1 MTEVLELVS
10 TDALLKLMPIQM
22 STHVRDGKPKTL
34 EAAAN
39 LADDFV
45 ITRGWTYNVVT
56 KSDRSA
62 KQGRQHKK
70 DERPHDLGEQ
80 HSSEVKQSHQTHRSR
95 PGRSQIGMVEDYQN
109 LTSKTDPD
117 VFSATNMDISLRNAM
132 GRDEMAPNRNWRLST
147 LPNP

>member
-10 TDALLKLMPIQM
+10 TDVLLKLMPRQM
-22 STHVRDGKPKTL
+22 ATHVRDGKPKTL

-56 KSDRSA
+56 ESDRSA
-62 KQGRQHKK
+62 NQGRQHKK
-70 DERPHDLGEQ
+70 DERAHHLGEQ
-80 HSSEVKQSHQTHRSR
+80 HGSEVNKSHQTRRSR
-95 PGRSQIGMVEDYQN
+95 PGRSQIRMVEDYQN

-117 VFSATNMDISLRNAM
+117 VLSATNMDISLRNAM
-132 GRDEMAPNRNWRLST
+132 GRDEMAPNRN
-147 LPNP
+147 